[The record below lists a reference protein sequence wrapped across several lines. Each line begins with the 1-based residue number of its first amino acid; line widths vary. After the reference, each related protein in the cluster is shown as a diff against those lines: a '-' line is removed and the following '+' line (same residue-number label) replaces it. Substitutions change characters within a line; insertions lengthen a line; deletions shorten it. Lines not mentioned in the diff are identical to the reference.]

1 MRALADGRVRRSSAE
16 WQAVIAEFEASGL
29 SALAFC
35 RRAGVSRA
43 AFTRW
48 RQQLKGAVSPEAE
61 GAFVEMPTAVPAGTR
76 SLSPGEMELSLPG
89 GVQLRW
95 RP

>member
-1 MRALADGRVRRSSAE
+1 MQVLAEGRVRRTATE
-16 WQAVIAEFEASGL
+16 WRTVLEEFEASGL

-35 RRAGVSRA
+35 RREQLSRS

-48 RQQLKGAVSPEAE
+48 RQQLAGKGHDE
-61 GAFVEMPTAVPAGTR
+61 GTFVELPVRETEGLRTLER
-76 SLSPGEMELSLPG
+76 GELELALPG
-89 GVQLRW
+89 GVVLRW

>member
-1 MRALADGRVRRSSAE
+1 MRVLADGRVRRTAAE
-16 WQAVIAEFEASGL
+16 WRAVLEKFEASGL

-35 RRAGVSRA
+35 RRERLSRA

-48 RQQLKGAVSPEAE
+48 RQELEGTAPEA
-61 GAFVEMPTAVPAGTR
+61 GAFVEIPGSVPER
-76 SLSPGEMELSLPG
+76 LRVLQPGEMELTLPG
-89 GVQLRW
+89 GVLLRW

>member
-1 MRALADGRVRRSSAE
+1 MPVLADGRVRRTAAE
-16 WQAVIAEFEASGL
+16 WRAVAERFEASGL

-35 RRAGVSRA
+35 RRERISRA

-48 RQQLKGAVSPEAE
+48 RYELARPAPGA
-61 GAFVEMPTAVPAGTR
+61 GGFVEIPASPPER
-76 SLSPGEMELSLPG
+76 LRVLEPGEMEFTLPG
-89 GVQLRW
+89 GVLLRW

>member
-1 MRALADGRVRRSSAE
+1 MRVLNDGRVRRSAAE
-16 WQAVIAEFEASGL
+16 WQEVITRFDASGL

-35 RRAGVSRA
+35 QRERLSRA

-48 RQQLKGAVSPEAE
+48 RRQLDGQAE
-61 GAFVEMPTAVPAGTR
+61 QPAAFVELPQEVSNR
-76 SLSPGEMELSLPG
+76 SGELARGELELVLPG
-89 GVQLRW
+89 GVLLRW